1 MESRINY
8 TINILTKP
16 VENKLLLSSE
26 LNDIILS
33 VKLNAVL
40 DCQMFP
46 NEMATSYE
54 LNFSFAKDYLSS
66 FGEFNLNYN
75 NRIERELCC
84 TSQLIAIEIINTKYE
99 GLIRNIFI
107 ESKALELLLCLVK
120 CDSSLLD
127 KCNSCKFL
135 NKPYEKEK
143 IYKARDILLQDLV
156 HPPIIPELAKLV
168 GINQCYL
175 KKGFKD
181 LFNTTIFA
189 FVQEQRIARATHLLR
204 QTSHSISEISDMV
217 GFSNPSNFTNS
228 YKSMTGLLPSQIR
241 NN

>member
-1 MESRINY
+1 MQ
-8 TINILTKP
+8 
-16 VENKLLLSSE
+16 
-26 LNDIILS
+26 
-33 VKLNAVL
+33 
-40 DCQMFP
+40 QM
-46 NEMATSYE
+46 
-54 LNFSFAKDYLSS
+54 
-66 FGEFNLNYN
+66 
-75 NRIERELCC
+75 
-84 TSQLIAIEIINTKYE
+84 
-99 GLIRNIFI
+99 
-107 ESKALELLLCLVK
+107 
-120 CDSSLLD
+120 
-127 KCNSCKFL
+127 
-135 NKPYEKEK
+135 
-143 IYKARDILLQDLV
+143 
-156 HPPIIPELAKLV
+156 V